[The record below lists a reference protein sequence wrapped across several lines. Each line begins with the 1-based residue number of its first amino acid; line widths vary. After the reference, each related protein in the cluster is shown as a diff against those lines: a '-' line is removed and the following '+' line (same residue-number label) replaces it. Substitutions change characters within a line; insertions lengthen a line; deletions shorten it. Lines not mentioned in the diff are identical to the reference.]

1 MGCQKN
7 TTYLTKMVEYNKY
20 HFISKG
26 KPKYVKKK
34 KILTAQFVKR
44 KQIIKT

>member
-1 MGCQKN
+1 MVCQKN
-7 TTYLTKMVEYNKY
+7 AYLIKIEYDKY
-20 HFISKG
+20 RFNSKE

-34 KILTAQFVKR
+34 KTLNAQFAKR